1 MTMSDAEADGAPHDV
16 LTAVGG
22 RRQLQIERLV
32 AGGDALARDR
42 DGRVV
47 FVEHALPGESV
58 EVEFVEVKRDFAR
71 ARLVQVITPSSD
83 RVEPPCRHVGDGCG
97 GCDWQHL
104 AARAQHDQK
113 VAVVREAFARTARMP
128 DVPIVRGGAVAHDA
142 SRTTVRMAVTPS
154 GRLGFRKAASH
165 ESVEIDQCL
174 VMHPLLQELVSTVGV
189 RGEGEVTLRC
199 SAATGERAVWSH
211 DKARVLGLPDDV
223 AAGAGAVIHED
234 VAGARLRVS
243 MASFFQAS
251 PQAAELLVDSV
262 ARAAGNALDG
272 RDGVVVDAYGG
283 VGLFAATVVPIGVQ
297 CVLVESSESACSD
310 AYENLRGRSATV
322 MHTRF
327 EHWRAVR
334 AGLVI
339 ADPARSGL
347 GKAGVT
353 TLLDTAAPT
362 VVLVSCDAV
371 AAARD
376 ARLLVD
382 AGYDLVNAEVLDL
395 FPHTHHVEVVSHF
408 VRD

>member
-1 MTMSDAEADGAPHDV
+1 LH
-16 LTAVGG
+16 
-22 RRQLQIERLV
+22 IERLV
-32 AGGDALARDR
+32 AGGDALARDE
-42 DGRVV
+42 GRVV
-47 FVEHALPGESV
+47 FVDKALPGETI
-58 EVEFVEVKRDFAR
+58 EAELVEVKRDFAR
-71 ARLVQVITPSSD
+71 ARMLRVTEASPD
-83 RVEPPCRHVGDGCG
+83 RVVPPCRHVAEGCG

-104 AARAQHDQK
+104 AVSMQHDAK

-128 DVPIVRGGAVAHDA
+128 EALIVRGGAVGHEA
-142 SRTTVRMAVTPS
+142 SRTTVRMAVTPN
-154 GRLGFRKAASH
+154 GRLGFRRAASH
-165 ESVEIDQCL
+165 DTVDIERCL
-174 VMHPLLQELVSTVGV
+174 VMHPLLQELVSSVGV

-199 SAATGERAVWSH
+199 SVATGERAAWSH

-223 AAGAGAVIHED
+223 AAGAAAVVHED

-243 MASFFQAS
+243 MSSFFQAS
-251 PQAAELLVDSV
+251 PQAAELLVDAV
-262 ARAAGNALDG
+262 ARAAGNSLDG
-272 RDGVVVDAYGG
+272 RDGIVVDAYGG

-310 AYENLRGRSATV
+310 AYENLRGRSAKV

-327 EHWRAVR
+327 EHWRAQR

-347 GKAGVT
+347 GKPGVT
-353 TLLDTAAPT
+353 TLLDTATPT

-382 AGYDLVNAEVLDL
+382 AGYDLINAEVLDL
-395 FPHTHHVEVVSHF
+395 FPHTHHVEVVSRF
-408 VRD
+408 EQR

>member
-1 MTMSDAEADGAPHDV
+1 MTMSGADS
-16 LTAVGG
+16 TVGT
-22 RRQLQIERLV
+22 RRELHIERLV
-32 AGGDALARDR
+32 AGGDALARDE
-42 DGRVV
+42 GRVV
-47 FVEHALPGESV
+47 FVDNALPGETI
-58 EVEFVEVKRDFAR
+58 EAELVEVKRDFAR
-71 ARLVQVITPSSD
+71 ARML
-83 RVEPPCRHVGDGCG
+83 RVTEASPHRVAPPCRHVAEGCG

-104 AARAQHDQK
+104 AVSMQHDAK

-128 DVPIVRGGAVAHDA
+128 EASIVRGGAVGHEA
-142 SRTTVRMAVTPS
+142 SRTTVRMAVTPN
-154 GRLGFRKAASH
+154 GRLGFRRAASH
-165 ESVEIDQCL
+165 DTVNIERCL
-174 VMHPLLQELVSTVGV
+174 VMHPLLQELVSSVGV

-223 AAGAGAVIHED
+223 AAGAAAVVHED

-243 MASFFQAS
+243 MSSFFQAS
-251 PQAAELLVDSV
+251 PQAAELLVDTV
-262 ARAAGNALDG
+262 ARAAGDSLDG
-272 RDGVVVDAYGG
+272 RDGIVVDGYGG

-310 AYENLRGRSATV
+310 AYENLRGRSAKV

-327 EHWRAVR
+327 EHWRAQR

-339 ADPARSGL
+339 VDPARSGL
-347 GKAGVT
+347 GKPGVT

-382 AGYDLVNAEVLDL
+382 AGYDLINAEVLDL
-395 FPHTHHVEVVSHF
+395 FPHTHHVEVVSRF
-408 VRD
+408 ERR

>member
-1 MTMSDAEADGAPHDV
+1 MSGDESRGGSRNAA
-16 LTAVGG
+16 TTVGL
-22 RRQLQIERLV
+22 RRELHIERLV
-32 AGGDALARDR
+32 AGGDALARDG

-47 FVEHALPGESV
+47 FINGALPGETI
-58 EVEFVEVKRDFAR
+58 EAEFVEVKRDFAR
-71 ARLVQVITPSSD
+71 ARML
-83 RVEPPCRHVGDGCG
+83 RVASASPNRVTPPCRHVADGCG

-104 AARAQHDQK
+104 AAHAQHDAK
-113 VAVVREAFARTARMP
+113 VAVVREAFARTARIS
-128 DVPIVRGGAVAHDA
+128 DAPIVRGGAVGHEA
-142 SRTTVRMAVTPS
+142 SRTTVRMAVTAG
-154 GRLGFRKAASH
+154 GRLGFRRAASH
-165 ESVEIDQCL
+165 DTVDIEECL
-174 VMHPLLQELVSTVGV
+174 VMHPLLQQLVSSVGV

-199 SAATGERAVWSH
+199 SVATGERAVLAH

-223 AAGAGAVIHED
+223 AAGADAVVHED
-234 VAGARLRVS
+234 IAGARLRVS

-262 ARAAGNALDG
+262 ARAAGDALDG

-297 CVLVESSESACSD
+297 CILVESSESACSD
-310 AYENLRGRSATV
+310 AYENLRGRSAKV

-347 GKAGVT
+347 GKPGVT

-382 AGYDLVNAEVLDL
+382 AGYNLVKAEVLDL
-395 FPHTHHVEVVSHF
+395 FPHTHHVEVVSLF

>member
-1 MTMSDAEADGAPHDV
+1 MTMSGADS
-16 LTAVGG
+16 TVGT
-22 RRQLQIERLV
+22 RRELHIERLV
-32 AGGDALARDR
+32 AGGDALARDE
-42 DGRVV
+42 GRVV
-47 FVEHALPGESV
+47 FVDKALPGETI
-58 EVEFVEVKRDFAR
+58 EAELVEVKRDFAR
-71 ARLVQVITPSSD
+71 ARMLRVTEASPD
-83 RVEPPCRHVGDGCG
+83 RVVPPCRHVAEGCG

-104 AARAQHDQK
+104 AASMQHDAK

-128 DVPIVRGGAVAHDA
+128 EAPIVRGGTVGHEA
-142 SRTTVRMAVTPS
+142 SRTTVRMAVTS
-154 GRLGFRKAASH
+154 NGRLGFRRAASH
-165 ESVEIDQCL
+165 DTVDIERCL
-174 VMHPLLQELVSTVGV
+174 VMHPLLQELVASVGV

-223 AAGAGAVIHED
+223 AAGAAAVVHED

-243 MASFFQAS
+243 MSSFFQAS
-251 PQAAELLVDSV
+251 PQAAELLVDAV
-262 ARAAGNALDG
+262 ARAAGDSLDG
-272 RDGVVVDAYGG
+272 RDGIVVDAYGG

-310 AYENLRGRSATV
+310 AYENLRGRSAKV

-327 EHWRAVR
+327 EHWRAQR

-347 GKAGVT
+347 GKPGVT

-382 AGYDLVNAEVLDL
+382 AGYDLINAEVLDL
-395 FPHTHHVEVVSHF
+395 FPHTHHVEVVSRF
-408 VRD
+408 ERR

>member
-1 MTMSDAEADGAPHDV
+1 MAMSDAEPRGAS
-16 LTAVGG
+16 LTVGT
-22 RRQLQIERLV
+22 RRELTIERLV
-32 AGGDALARDR
+32 AGGDALARDA

-47 FVEHALPGESV
+47 FVDAALPGETV

-71 ARLVQVITPSSD
+71 ARLVQMISASRE
-83 RVEPPCRHVGDGCG
+83 RVEPPCRHVADGCG

-104 AARAQHDQK
+104 AANAQHDQK

-128 DVPIVRGGAVAHDA
+128 DAPIVRGGAVAHDA
-142 SRTTVRMAVTPS
+142 SRTTVRMAVTS
-154 GRLGFRKAASH
+154 QGRLGFRRAASH
-165 ESVEIDQCL
+165 DVVETEQCL
-174 VMHPLLQELVSTVGV
+174 VMHPLLQSLVSTVGV

-199 SAATGERAVWSH
+199 SVATGERAVWSH
-211 DKARVLGLPDDV
+211 DKARVLGLPNDA
-223 AAGAGAVIHED
+223 AAGAAAVIHED

-251 PQAAELLVDSV
+251 PQAAELLVDAV
-262 ARAAGNALDG
+262 ARAAGDALDG

-408 VRD
+408 VRGA

>member
-1 MTMSDAEADGAPHDV
+1 MSGDESRGGSRNAA
-16 LTAVGG
+16 TTVGL
-22 RRQLQIERLV
+22 RRELHIERLV
-32 AGGDALARDR
+32 AGGDALARDG

-47 FVEHALPGESV
+47 FINGALPGETI
-58 EVEFVEVKRDFAR
+58 EAEFVEVKRDFAR
-71 ARLVQVITPSSD
+71 ARML
-83 RVEPPCRHVGDGCG
+83 RVASASPNRVTPPCRHVADGCG

-104 AARAQHDQK
+104 AAHAQHDAK
-113 VAVVREAFARTARMP
+113 VAVVREAFARTARIS
-128 DVPIVRGGAVAHDA
+128 DAPIVRGGAVGHEA
-142 SRTTVRMAVTPS
+142 SRTTVRMAVTAG
-154 GRLGFRKAASH
+154 GRLGFRRAASH
-165 ESVEIDQCL
+165 DTVEIEQCL
-174 VMHPLLQELVSTVGV
+174 VMHPLLQQLVSSVGV

-199 SAATGERAVWSH
+199 SVATGERAVLAH

-223 AAGAGAVIHED
+223 AAGADAVVHED
-234 VAGARLRVS
+234 IAGARLRVS

-262 ARAAGNALDG
+262 ARAAGDALDG

-297 CVLVESSESACSD
+297 CILVESSESACSD
-310 AYENLRGRSATV
+310 AYENLRGRSAKV

-347 GKAGVT
+347 GKPGVT

-382 AGYDLVNAEVLDL
+382 AGYNLVKAEVLDL
-395 FPHTHHVEVVSHF
+395 FPHTHHVEVVSLF

>member
-1 MTMSDAEADGAPHDV
+1 MTMSDAESRGVPHD
-16 LTAVGG
+16 AVSAAGA
-22 RRQLQIERLV
+22 RRRLQIERLV
-32 AGGDALARDR
+32 AGGDALARDT

-47 FVEHALPGESV
+47 FVDTGLPGETI
-58 EVEFVEVKRDFAR
+58 EAEFVEVKRDFAR
-71 ARLVQVITPSSD
+71 ARTLRVVAASPD
-83 RVEPPCRHVGDGCG
+83 RVTPPCRHVAYGCG

-104 AARAQHDQK
+104 AAHAQHDAK
-113 VAVVREAFARTARMP
+113 VAVVREAFARTARLP
-128 DVPIVRGGAVAHDA
+128 EAPIVRGGAVSHDA

-154 GRLGFRKAASH
+154 GRLGFRRASSH
-165 ESVEIDQCL
+165 ESVEIEQCL
-174 VMHPLLQELVSTVGV
+174 VMHPLLQSLVSTVGV
-189 RGEGEVTLRC
+189 RGDGEVTLRC
-199 SAATGERAVWSH
+199 SVATGERAVWSH

-223 AAGAGAVIHED
+223 AAGAAAVVHED

-251 PQAAELLVDSV
+251 PQAAELLVDAV

-382 AGYDLVNAEVLDL
+382 AGYDLVTAEVLDL
-395 FPHTHHVEVVSHF
+395 FPHTHHVEVVSRF